1 MLTITSRV
9 ESDNSHQIIHEDLM
23 KDDIS
28 GKLLPVYKKIVV
40 IMARVHP
47 GESNTSFMMQGFI
60 KFITS
65 NY

>member
-9 ESDNSHQIIHEDLM
+9 ESDNSHQIIPEELM
-23 KDDIS
+23 NNDIM
-28 GKLLPVYKKIVV
+28 LPNQNKKIVV

-47 GESNTSFMMQGFI
+47 GESNSSFMMQGFI

-65 NY
+65 

>member
-9 ESDNSHQIIHEDLM
+9 ESDNSHQIIPEEFM

-28 GKLLPVYKKIVV
+28 LLPNQNKKIVV

-47 GESNTSFMMQGFI
+47 GESNASFMMQGFI

-65 NY
+65 